1 MLYLKNFLTE
11 EERQACTDTQDYVSY
26 TEETDKVRINHF
38 VPLEETPLTLVAL
51 TDGTISYT
59 NGYQTFGITY
69 STDNGRTWSEPSG
82 DITVNVTA
90 GDKVQWMGQ
99 ISTTIGNPGKFSEG
113 TASFNIEGNIMSIFY
128 GENFIGQTEF
138 TRYKYTMNLFANSK
152 CVDAS
157 KLIMNLTSLGNGC
170 YGMFS
175 GCTELTIAPTLTAQ
189 VLTYSCYC
197 NMFNGCTNLS
207 YIEMLA
213 TDISASDCLTGW
225 VDGVAANG
233 TFVKAASMTTLPIG
247 ANGIPEGW
255 TVQDAT
261 E

>member
-1 MLYLKNFLTE
+1 MIYLKLFITDA
-11 EERQACTDTQDYVSY
+11 ERQACTDEYEYVSY
-26 TEETDKVRINHF
+26 TEETDEVHIKRI

-51 TDGTISYT
+51 TDGTLIYT
-59 NGYQTFGITY
+59 NNNQSFGITY
-69 STDNGRTWSEPSG
+69 STNNGRTWSESSN

-90 GDKVQWMGQ
+90 GDKVQWMGN
-99 ISTTIGNPGKFSEG
+99 ISTTIGNPGNFSAS

-157 KLIMNLTSLGNGC
+157 KLIMHLTSLGNGC

-189 VLTYSCYC
+189 VLNGSCYS

-207 YIEMLA
+207 YIKMLA
-213 TDISASDCLTGW
+213 TEINGNNCLTNW

-233 TFVKAASMTTLPIG
+233 TFVKDASMTTLPSG
-247 ANGIPEGW
+247 TSGIPDGW
-255 TVQDAT
+255 TVIDA
-261 E
+261 

>member
-1 MLYLKNFLTE
+1 MNYLKLFSTDG
-11 EERQACTDTQDYVSY
+11 ERTACTETQDYVSY
-26 TEETDKVRINHF
+26 TEESDKVHINHF

-59 NGYQTFGITY
+59 NGNQYFGIRY
-69 STDNGRTWSEPSG
+69 STNNGRTWSESLSAFTI
-82 DITVNVTA
+82 DVTA
-90 GDKVQWMGQ
+90 GDKVQFMGQ
-99 ISTTIGNPGKFSEG
+99 ISTTIGKPGFFSGG

-138 TRYKYTMNLFANSK
+138 TLYKYTMYLFANSK

-170 YGMFS
+170 IGMFS
-175 GCTELTIAPTLTAQ
+175 GCTELTVAPTLTAQ
-189 VLTYSCYC
+189 VLTGSCYY

-213 TDISASDCLTGW
+213 TEIDGNNCLTDW
-225 VDGVAANG
+225 VNGVAANG
-233 TFVKAASMTTLPIG
+233 TFVKAASMTTLPSG
-247 ANGIPEGW
+247 SSGIPNGW
-255 TVQDAT
+255 TVQDAS
-261 E
+261 